1 MLLIGAA
8 MAQLEDLK
16 AMWSDLKAQVDEL
29 AGERQ
34 QYLDVFEQS
43 PEAYIVTDND
53 GTIEAVNGAA
63 VDILQRRRRFLRG
76 KPFAV
81 LVALDRRR
89 EFRERLGA
97 LAAEGS
103 WRTILEAWEMRTEV
117 AVNPRRPRAHPRLCW
132 RPRAAAG
139 PPAPPPR
146 GRCPPPPR
154 RGAP

>member
-1 MLLIGAA
+1 
-8 MAQLEDLK
+8 MAELEDLK
-16 AMWSDLKAQVDEL
+16 AMWLDLKAQVDEL

-53 GTIEAVNGAA
+53 GTIEEVNGAA

-76 KPFAV
+76 KPFTV

-89 EFRERLGA
+89 EFRVRLGA

-117 AVNPRRPRAHPRLCW
+117 AVTARRIGAGRGICW
-132 RPRAAAG
+132 RLQATS
-139 PPAPPPR
+139 
-146 GRCPPPPR
+146 
-154 RGAP
+154 